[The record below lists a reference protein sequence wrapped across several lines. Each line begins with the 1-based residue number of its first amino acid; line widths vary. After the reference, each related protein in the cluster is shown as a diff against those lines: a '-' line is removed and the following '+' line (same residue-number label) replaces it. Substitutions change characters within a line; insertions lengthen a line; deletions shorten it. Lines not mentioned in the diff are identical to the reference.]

1 MQLHNEIQVIVKLK
15 YSNYQALQFKKKTKL
30 PFFLRCKINNFKLT
44 SMQADEQRHE
54 SRPM

>member
-15 YSNYQALQFKKKTKL
+15 YSNYQALQFKKKNCHFFKDVKL
-30 PFFLRCKINNFKLT
+30 IILIKLT